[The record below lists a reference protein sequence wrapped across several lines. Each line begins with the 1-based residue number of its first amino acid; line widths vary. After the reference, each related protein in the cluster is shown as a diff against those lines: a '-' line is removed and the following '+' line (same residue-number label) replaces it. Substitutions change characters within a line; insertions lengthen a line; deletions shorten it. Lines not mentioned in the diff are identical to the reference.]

1 MASTVTAA
9 TLTVTITESVTLNGS
24 DQGATNSMTV
34 ASVNEVYKRIVTCV
48 DDTDCTIA
56 VFKSAT
62 NTSDGALDVE
72 DVRYIR
78 VTNLDDTNP
87 INLSLQVDTGE
98 DDSAADAST
107 TLLLEAGKSFI
118 MGSPSDGIATD
129 DDAATI
135 VTTLNNLES
144 IIADSL
150 SAAVQVEVFIA
161 SVV

>member
-1 MASTVTAA
+1 MAN
-9 TLTVTITESVTLNGS
+9 LTVTITESVTLNGTARGS
-24 DQGATNSMTV
+24 TNTLTV
-34 ASVNEVYKRIVTCV
+34 SGVDDIYHRIVTV
-48 DDTDCTIA
+48 PASGDTTLA
-56 VFKSAT
+56 VFHAAVS
-62 NTSDGALDVE
+62 TSDSSLDAENVK
-72 DVRYIR
+72 YIR
-78 VTNLDDTNP
+78 CTNMDGSNSV
-87 INLSLQVDTGE
+87 NLSLQIDAGE

-107 TLLLEAGKSFI
+107 TILLEAGKSFL

-144 IIADSL
+144 IIADSI

>member
-24 DQGATNSMTV
+24 DQGATNSLAV

-56 VFKSAT
+56 VFKSAAS
-62 NTSDGALDVE
+62 TSDGALDVE

-87 INLSLQVDTGE
+87 INLSLQVDAGE
-98 DDSAADAST
+98 DDSAADASCT
-107 TLLLEAGKSFI
+107 ILIEAGKSFI
-118 MGSPSDGIATD
+118 MGSPSDGIAVD
-129 DDAATI
+129 DDSASI

-144 IIADSL
+144 LLVDPL
-150 SAAVQVEVFIA
+150 SESVDVEVFIA
-161 SVV
+161 SV